1 MLQWRETKI
10 AKIKIAN
17 LPDKLKS
24 VKLFTS
30 SVYGVNNFFG
40 SYHVTN

>member
-24 VKLFTS
+24 VKLFAS
-30 SVYGVNNFFG
+30 
-40 SYHVTN
+40 